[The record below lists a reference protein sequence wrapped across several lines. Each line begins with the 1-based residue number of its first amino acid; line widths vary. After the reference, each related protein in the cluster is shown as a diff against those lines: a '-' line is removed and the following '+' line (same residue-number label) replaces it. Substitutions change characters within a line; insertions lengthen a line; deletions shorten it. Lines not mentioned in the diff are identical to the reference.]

1 MLTCIPNQWNAIWNM
16 MWLCC
21 IINILVLFLNHCF
34 VFSNVNIMLLCGYSC
49 FCLSSYLVNHE
60 WKQNYYWPLR
70 YEHHE
75 NHVTLTASLPVF
87 PPTGASVCSKCSA
100 VVLRVTLVWFLC
112 NSSNGVAWWKW
123 LLELLTPTSELLW
136 TVLIANATNLACWSL
151 SCIVLLWKHLCD

>member
-1 MLTCIPNQWNAIWNM
+1 
-16 MWLCC
+16 MWLHR

-49 FCLSSYLVNHE
+49 FCLSKYWQVQVEGMPSDLVNHE

-70 YEHHE
+70 YDHRQ
-75 NHVTLTASLPVF
+75 NHVTLTASRPVF
-87 PPTGASVCSKCSA
+87 PPLELQF
-100 VVLRVTLVWFLC
+100 VLCVLQLSWESHWFGSFA
-112 NSSNGVAWWKW
+112 SSNGVAWWKW

-136 TVLIANATNLACWSL
+136 TVLIPSATNLACWSL